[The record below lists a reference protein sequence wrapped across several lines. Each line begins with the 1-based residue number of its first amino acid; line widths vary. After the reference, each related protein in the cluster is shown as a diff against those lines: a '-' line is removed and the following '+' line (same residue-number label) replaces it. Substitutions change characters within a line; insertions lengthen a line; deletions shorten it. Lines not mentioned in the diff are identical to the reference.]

1 MQLTANLDFPKAAVV
16 ATEWSAISRGTE
28 RLVFEGRVPES
39 EWARMRAPHQDGE
52 FPFPVKYGYAA
63 AGIVEDGP
71 QELVGK
77 AVFALHPHQTRFVL
91 PAEALTLVPKAVP
104 LRRATLAANME
115 TALNAVWDGAPGPGD
130 QILVIGGGLLG
141 LLVAAICARLP
152 GSAVT
157 VCDIA
162 PERRPFAE
170 AMGAAFA
177 LPEHA
182 PGEQDI
188 VFHTSA
194 TEAGLALAIE
204 KAGFE
209 ASIVELSW
217 FGAGATRVPLGGAFH
232 SRRLR
237 LLSSQVGHV
246 SASRRARW
254 SHHRRLAAAL
264 SLLADP
270 VFDALITEEVPFEE
284 LPQRLPEILAADAP
298 GLVTVVKYAKD

>member
-1 MQLTANLDFPKAAVV
+1 MNLDNPKAALV
-16 ATEWSAISRGTE
+16 ATRWSALSRGTE
-28 RLVFEGRVPES
+28 RLVFEGRVPQS
-39 EWARMRAPHQDGE
+39 EWARMRAPYQEGE

-77 AVFALHPHQTRFVL
+77 PVFALHPHQTRFVL
-91 PAEALTLVPKAVP
+91 PAEALTLVPAGVP
-104 LRRATLAANME
+104 LRRAVLAANME
-115 TALNAVWDGAPGPGD
+115 TALNAVWDGGAGPGD

-141 LLVAAICARLP
+141 LLVAAICARMP
-152 GSAVT
+152 ASAVT

-162 PERRPFAE
+162 PERAQLAA

-177 LPEHA
+177 LPADA
-182 PGEQDI
+182 PGDQDI
-188 VFHTSA
+188 VFHASA
-194 TEAGLALAIE
+194 SGAGLGLAIE

-209 ASIVELSW
+209 ASIVEVSW
-217 FGAGATRVPLGGAFH
+217 FGAGETRVPLGGAFH

-237 LLSSQVGHV
+237 LISSQVGHV

-254 SHHRRLAAAL
+254 NHSRRLAAAL

-270 VFDALITEEVPFEE
+270 VFDALITEEVPFED
-284 LPQRLPEILAADAP
+284 LPARLPALLAADAP